1 MLGKSLRL
9 GAKAAI
15 ALLCLLFV
23 LLPEVRLPG
32 TAGSVPES
40 ELRHAGYHQQHPY
53 APPAAQ
59 PSTPAPDTTALPLFP
74 WLPAAPLALVPRSP
88 HADSRIPILR
98 KHRML
103 RPLKFR
109 GSFLPFPRIPNAIES
124 ASKGGN
130 PNVQR
135 NFASHGR
142 ASQAGR
148 PAHDSR
154 TAHDSAVH
162 ARLGSCRRRP
172 VVFPVID
179 AAAVQ
184 AA

>member
-1 MLGKSLRL
+1 MLGKSSRL

-32 TAGSVPES
+32 TAVSVPES

-59 PSTPAPDTTALPLFP
+59 PSTPVPDTAALPLFP
-74 WLPAAPLALVPRSP
+74 WLPAAPLALVPRNP
-88 HADSRIPILR
+88 HTDSRIPILR
-98 KHRML
+98 RHRLL

-109 GSFLPFPRIPNAIES
+109 GSFLPFPRMSNVIES
-124 ASKGGN
+124 ASKGGKS
-130 PNVQR
+130 NVQR
-135 NFASHGR
+135 NHASHRR

-148 PAHDSR
+148 SAYDSR
-154 TAHDSAVH
+154 TAHDPAVH
-162 ARLGSCRRRP
+162 ARLGSRRRRP